1 MNRALPILGVA
12 GLALL
17 TVSAPAFAGTDDNAK
32 KVLVCH
38 ATSSATNPYVATFIS
53 INALSSHRL
62 ETADIVAPNSV
73 LTDGHNWT
81 TAGMA
86 NFAKYCTATAPVEEK
101 PPAEEQPPAEQPP
114 TEEEPPAEQPP
125 TEEHP
130 PADQPPTEEHP
141 PADQPPTEEHPP
153 ADQPP
158 TEEQPPA
165 DQPPTEEQPPVVP
178 ETPVTPAPAAE
189 KPAGQAA
196 VPQRAVAKVPA
207 AVVSR
212 GTNQGYNAQTSV
224 TGTGGSTTWLAGL
237 GVLLG
242 AGAVVSVRRKSRTE
256 SPTAG

>member
-1 MNRALPILGVA
+1 LGVA

-125 TEEHP
+125 TEE
-130 PADQPPTEEHP
+130 
-141 PADQPPTEEHPP
+141 
-153 ADQPP
+153 
-158 TEEQPPA
+158 QPPA
-165 DQPPTEEQPPVVP
+165 EKPAVVT

>member
-1 MNRALPILGVA
+1 LGVA

-38 ATSSATNPYVATFIS
+38 ATSSATNPYIATFIS

-73 LTDGHNWT
+73 LTDGYNWT

-125 TEEHP
+125 TEEEP
-130 PADQPPTEEHP
+130 PAE
-141 PADQPPTEEHPP
+141 
-153 ADQPP
+153 QPP

-165 DQPPTEEQPPVVP
+165 EKPAVVP

>member
-1 MNRALPILGVA
+1 LGVA

-101 PPAEEQPPAEQPP
+101 PPTEEEPPAEQPP

-125 TEEHP
+125 TEEQP
-130 PADQPPTEEHP
+130 PAEQPT
-141 PADQPPTEEHPP
+141 
-153 ADQPP
+153 
-158 TEEQPPA
+158 TEEQPTA
-165 DQPPTEEQPPVVP
+165 EQPTTEEQPTVEKPAVLT